1 MHGREHGYSSKHLF
15 LPLFAGSLL
24 NMIARAKQPNVHGA
38 VFVLQFGGWHLV
50 LNWA

>member
-15 LPLFAGSLL
+15 LPLFAGSL
-24 NMIARAKQPNVHGA
+24 QPNVHGA